1 MSYIGCVVYLGRV
14 SISRGSQRPT
24 DVIYGL
30 CYVSRSCQ
38 HSTRVAEAY

>member
-1 MSYIGCVVYLGRV
+1 MSYMGCVVYLGRV
-14 SISRGSQRPT
+14 SISRGSWRPT
-24 DVIYGL
+24 NVIYGL